1 MAAPRIID
9 YGRIEPGWRAGL
21 LSVQQLADEYEKE
34 TGKAVTLT
42 AINKHFKGLG
52 IPRDLS
58 AKIKA
63 KADAMVSA
71 AMVSGMVSVDGSET
85 IPADAKLI
93 EKASTTVAN
102 VQLSHRADI
111 KRLRTRAAAYEQE
124 LDDCADEDLAKRVR
138 ILRDLKDCTCSLIAA
153 EREAFGMDKGD
164 QTGADAVVQI
174 VRRIVG

>member
-1 MAAPRIID
+1 MANKTAVDWESVERAYRVGQDTLEEIGAAHGISK
-9 YGRIEPGWRAGL
+9 GRISQVAKKSGW
-21 LSVQQLADEYEKE
+21 D
-34 TGKAVTLT
+34 
-42 AINKHFKGLG
+42 
-52 IPRDLS
+52 RDLS
-58 AKIKA
+58 VRIRIKA
-63 KADAMVSA
+63 
-71 AMVSGMVSVDGSET
+71 E
-85 IPADAKLI
+85 AKLNAEAI
-93 EKASTTVAN
+93 NAELNKESKRLSDNEIVESASTTVAN

-124 LDDCADEDLAKRVR
+124 LDGCADEDLAKRVR

>member
-21 LSVQQLADEYEKE
+21 LSVQQLADEYKE
-34 TGKAVTLT
+34 ATGKAVTLT

-71 AMVSGMVSVDGSET
+71 AMVSGKVSVDGSET
-85 IPADAKLI
+85 MPADAKLI
-93 EKASTTVAN
+93 ESASTTVAN

-124 LDDCADEDLAKRVR
+124 LDGCADEDLAKRVR